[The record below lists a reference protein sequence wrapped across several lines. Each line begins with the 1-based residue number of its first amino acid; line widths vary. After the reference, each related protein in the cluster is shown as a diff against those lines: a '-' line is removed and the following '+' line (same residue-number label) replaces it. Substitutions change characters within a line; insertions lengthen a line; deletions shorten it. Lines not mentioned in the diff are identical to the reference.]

1 MLASYGMHSTL
12 SKQKSIRTVSTLLH
26 RSECRFRV
34 RVLIMST
41 VLEGV
46 SCRGSL
52 GLGTSAWEVRAGP
65 PVPGCA
71 ALSGPSGTA
80 RLGPAS
86 HSVSSHPLML
96 GSSGVPCGDFVHINL
111 FSFSCFSLCKSP
123 VVATHLSECFLH
135 RWNLA

>member
-12 SKQKSIRTVSTLLH
+12 SKQKSFRTVSTWLH
-26 RSECRFRV
+26 RSACRFRV
-34 RVLIMST
+34 RVLSRST

-52 GLGTSAWEVRAGP
+52 GPGTSAWEVRAGP
-65 PVPGCA
+65 QSLAVLPHLA
-71 ALSGPSGTA
+71 HLALQA
-80 RLGPAS
+80 WAPAS
-86 HSVSSHPLML
+86 HSVSSHPSML

-135 RWNLA
+135 PWNLA